1 MRLNKPLNPNKF
13 KKYLK
18 SERKTHKKKK
28 EKGQISRS
36 KYD

>member
-28 EKGQISRS
+28 RERANIQKQI
-36 KYD
+36 